1 MQITDYEISQEA
13 FSPDQTQQ
21 VARVSLTMADRF
33 VTLFCAV
40 DMEGVDSPSARL
52 DAFLREALRQL
63 RRMPEFRTG
72 GKTVEL
78 AANLSPDPALV

>member
-1 MQITDYEISQEA
+1 MQITDYEISQEE
-13 FSPDQTQQ
+13 FSPDRTRQ

-40 DMEGVDSPSARL
+40 NLEGVDTPSARL

-78 AANLSPDPALV
+78 AANLSPGPMLA